1 MNLWGDNMR
10 RLLSFFNKTV
20 TRIRPGSITERGITY
35 PDWDNTSE
43 LQIDNCVVTWQ
54 GTTLSQDGRIMG
66 ISDTKMLYAPLDADF
81 KAGDRIRY
89 GTKTYEID
97 GDPMDWESPTGALN
111 HFEIPLKRYEG

>member
-54 GTTLSQDGRIMG
+54 GTTLSQDGRVMG
-66 ISDTKMLYAPLDADF
+66 ISDTKILYAPLDADI
-81 KAGDRIRY
+81 KEGDRIRY

-97 GDPMDWESPTGALN
+97 GNPMDWESPTGTLN